1 MEDTIF
7 LLILAIAEA
16 IVVFLLAR
24 YGYGKFSDTAKLVF
38 KALEDKKITTEELEE
53 IIDQFKK
60 DLKE

>member
-16 IVVFLLAR
+16 VVVFLLAR
-24 YGYGKFSDTAKLVF
+24 YGFSKYSDTAKLVF
-38 KALEDKKITTEELEE
+38 KALEDKKVTTEEIEE
-53 IIDQFKK
+53 IVNQFKT